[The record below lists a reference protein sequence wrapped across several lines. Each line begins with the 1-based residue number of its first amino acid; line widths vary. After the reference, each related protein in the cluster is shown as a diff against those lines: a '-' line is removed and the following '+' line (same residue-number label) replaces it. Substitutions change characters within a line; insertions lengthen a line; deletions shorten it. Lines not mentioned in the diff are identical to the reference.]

1 MRITESRLRRVI
13 RSVLIESIGA
23 DQNNALLS
31 FVKLQFS
38 VNLEDWIYDFTLEDK
53 KHSSWKG
60 LKDKV
65 KSGVDQYAIS
75 WDNLSSEIL
84 KLWKDVGK
92 LTIEDLDYNT
102 VISRV
107 GVARWESIFI
117 ENKKEIYEVFKTYLP
132 VYKSGII
139 QFSPYAM
146 DEYDIERI
154 SRDSSK
160 ILCDALQNIIS
171 NKNYNVVIDDRLQKN
186 AQNISVYKEKLKKQK
201 LQKKEDD
208 INSMFRNLD
217 IADSFREYIYDEYLS
232 EEAIMHLMRDEDIR
246 RHEAEEIAKQNA
258 YDYMKSLD
266 LI

>member
-1 MRITESRLRRVI
+1 M
-13 RSVLIESIGA
+13 
-23 DQNNALLS
+23 
-31 FVKLQFS
+31 QFS
-38 VNLEDWIYDFTLEDK
+38 VKLEDWIYDFTSEDK
-53 KHSSWKG
+53 KTSSWKG

-75 WDNLSSEIL
+75 WDNLSVEIL
-84 KLWKDVGK
+84 KLWEDVGK
-92 LTIEDLDYNT
+92 LTIEESGYN
-102 VISRV
+102 IIMSSV
-107 GVARWESIFI
+107 GMEKWTSIFD
-117 ENKKEIYEVFKTYLP
+117 ENEGEIYEVFKTYLP

-146 DEYDIERI
+146 DDWDVERI
-154 SRDSSK
+154 ARDSSK

-171 NKNYNVVIDDRLQKN
+171 NKNYNVVIDDPNTVRLKKN
-186 AQNISVYKEKLKKQK
+186 AQKVKAYKEKLKKQK

-217 IADSFREYIYDEYLS
+217 AADSFREYIYDEYLS
-232 EEAIMHLMRDEDIR
+232 EEAIMHLMRDKDIR

-258 YDYMKSLD
+258 YDYMESLG